1 MLIAKEWLSF
11 GHRFKER
18 IGHTML
24 PGAKRSDHISPVFL
38 QWLDCVWQLVSKFP
52 CHFEFN
58 TRMLLA
64 IADNLFSWCVACIEC
79 ARVLGPSLPTRL
91 PAVGLARSWR
101 TVNVNVEVP
110 ITMQRRVRCLRTCWS
125 GEICSRRR
133 STTHRYSRLQV

>member
-64 IADNLFSWCVACIEC
+64 IADNLFSWCVAC
-79 ARVLGPSLPTRL
+79 RVCTGAGAILNH
-91 PAVGLARSWR
+91 ALA
-101 TVNVNVEVP
+101 
-110 ITMQRRVRCLRTCWS
+110 
-125 GEICSRRR
+125 CSRFGTFLANCERERR
-133 STTHRYSRLQV
+133 SAHHHAKTRSVFAYLLERRNLFTSPFYNSQVQ